1 MNKKIGILGGTF
13 DPIHLGHIL
22 IAKQAME
29 EYSLDE
35 IWFLPT
41 GKSPHKEA
49 SEVTST
55 FHRLN
60 MVELAIQPYSK
71 FFLCDYETKQE
82 KVNYTFQTLKHLTE
96 QYQETT
102 FYFIMGQDSIKDFP
116 KWKEPSQICKYATLL
131 VAIRQEVEY
140 TKELEEDIAFVRRQY
155 HATIK
160 CLHSPNFP
168 VSSSQIRVLARKKQQ
183 ISEFVPKE
191 VEEYIIE
198 NHIYQSN

>member
-60 MVELAIQPYSK
+60 MVELAIQTYSK

-102 FYFIMGQDSIKDFP
+102 FYFIMGQDSITDL
-116 KWKEPSQICKYATLL
+116 QICNIIGSNQTGSGVHKRTRRGYSICQTAVSCHNQMFTF
-131 VAIRQEVEY
+131 
-140 TKELEEDIAFVRRQY
+140 TKLSCILQSD
-155 HATIK
+155 
-160 CLHSPNFP
+160 SG
-168 VSSSQIRVLARKKQQ
+168 VST
-183 ISEFVPKE
+183 
-191 VEEYIIE
+191 
-198 NHIYQSN
+198 